1 MTKIATD
8 IEQSKILKDILPL
21 DSHDMYY
28 EAKNGDLSSEFNLFV
43 GQDIAILKNLFSYRF
58 GYTIPAWSLNAL
70 LDILPYTIKDHNDR
84 NFYFKLESVENDA
97 GHRGYNIQYYQD
109 VECYLM
115 TMYDYDSP
123 IDACYEM
130 IVKLHEKGLL

>member
-8 IEQSKILKDILPL
+8 IEQSKVLKNILSL

-28 EAKNGDLSSEFNLFV
+28 EAKNGDLDSEFNLFV

-70 LDILPYTIKDHNDR
+70 FNVMPPIQELCSSTDH
-84 NFYFKLESVENDA
+84 
-97 GHRGYNIQYYQD
+97 YYRVHCMNLFSEWHD
-109 VECYLM
+109 NAI
-115 TMYDYDSP
+115 DS
-123 IDACYEM
+123 CVEM
-130 IVKLHEKGLL
+130 IIRLHEKELL